1 MKRQYKFWV
10 SFSIIG
16 TCLIALYSCKNFLDK
31 PPIGAVSQ
39 ETLATPEGIQQL
51 LIGAYSLLDGEGG
64 NNSGWGS
71 AASNWVY
78 GDVCADN
85 AYKGSTPS
93 DQGDIVP
100 LETWSADPSNSYPA
114 QKWDAMYDGIQRAN
128 DVIRT
133 IRIAKNLGT
142 LDTTEVIAEARFLR
156 GFYHFELYRVFKNIP
171 YVDESITYANNNFNV
186 PNVDASGNY
195 IDPLPNIEA
204 DFQFAM
210 NNLPAKQTE
219 PGRANKYAAEAFLA
233 WCYMYELKY
242 SQAKALLDDI
252 IQNGVN
258 SKGQKYALQPVFA
271 NNFNPDASAKNST
284 ETVFSVQMSVNDG
297 SGDAQANI
305 GGIANGNYGDVL
317 NFPYNAGPGA
327 CCGFDNPS
335 QDLANAYKTDAN
347 GLPLFQNGAFQQGN
361 NVSDTLN
368 PWTGTLDPRI
378 DWTMGRPG
386 IPYLDWG
393 PADPS
398 WIRDIANDWL
408 FLPKKNV
415 YAKSQK
421 GTYSDAST
429 FWAATELTANNV
441 NVIRYSQ
448 ILLWEAE
455 CNAELG
461 NLNQAQVFVDS
472 VRARAANSA
481 GWVYKNASFDAKS
494 YTYSPQTTP
503 ADNYKINT
511 YTSVYGPGY
520 FASLGKNTALEAIRF
535 EERLEFAM
543 EGHRFFDLQRWDKES
558 PGYMATVLNKYAQL
572 AKIRVPYMTGATF
585 TQGKNEIFAIPQS
598 QIDIENKSG
607 TINLK
612 QNPGY

>member
-1 MKRQYKFWV
+1 MERHAKY
-10 SFSIIG
+10 SIYIFITG
-16 TCLIALYSCKNFLDK
+16 TLLLFAYSCKNFLDK

-39 ETLATPEGIQQL
+39 STLATPEGIQQL

-133 IRIAKNLGT
+133 IRIATNLKT

-210 NNLPAKQTE
+210 DHLPAVQSE

-233 WCYMYELKY
+233 WCYLYELKY
-242 SQAKALLDDI
+242 SQAKTLLDDI

-258 SKGQKYALQPVFA
+258 AKGQKYALQPVFA

-284 ETVFSVQMSVNDG
+284 ETVFAVQMSVNDN
-297 SGDAQANI
+297 SGDAANI
-305 GGIANGNYGDVL
+305 TGNANGNYGDVL

-335 QDLANAYKTDAN
+335 QDLANAFKTDAN
-347 GLPLFQNGAFQQGN
+347 GLPLFSNNAFQQVGG
-361 NVSDTLN
+361 NVSDTAN
-368 PWTGTLDPRI
+368 AWAGFLDPRI

-393 PADPS
+393 PQDPS
-398 WIRDIANDWL
+398 WIRDLKNDG
-408 FLPKKNV
+408 FFSPKKNV

-421 GTYSDAST
+421 GTYSDVST

-441 NVIRYSQ
+441 NVIRYSE
-448 ILLWEAE
+448 ILLWAAE
-455 CNAELG
+455 CEAELG
-461 NLNQAQVFVDS
+461 NLNQAQAYVDQ
-472 VRARAANSA
+472 VRTRAANPA

-494 YTYSPQTTP
+494 FTYSPQSQP
-503 ADNYKINT
+503 ADNYKIST
-511 YTSVYGPGY
+511 YTAVYGSGY
-520 FASLGKNTALEAIRF
+520 FAIKGKDTALAAIRF
-535 EERLEFAM
+535 EERLELAM
-543 EGHRFFDLQRWDKES
+543 EGHRFFDLQRWDKET
-558 PGYMATVLNKYAQL
+558 PGYMANVLNRYAQL
-572 AKIRVPYMTGATF
+572 TVPKVPYFTGAHF

-598 QIDIENKSG
+598 QIDIENKTG
-607 TINLK
+607 TVYLK